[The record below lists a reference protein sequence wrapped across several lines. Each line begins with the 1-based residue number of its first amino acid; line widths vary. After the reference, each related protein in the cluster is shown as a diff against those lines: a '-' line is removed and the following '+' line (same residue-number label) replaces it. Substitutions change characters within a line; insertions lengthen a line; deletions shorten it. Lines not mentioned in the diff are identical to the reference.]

1 MITADALRNQ
11 RDLETTDLRLVQNG
25 PQFSDSVLR
34 SLGDQDAIRLTGTHA
49 TFNLESVRSYLA
61 SLPGR
66 ADRADWAVIRK
77 SDGSCIGEAVLNE
90 LDADNAT
97 MNFRIMLSGDG
108 ARERGYGTQ
117 TTRAVRDYGFDDV
130 GLNRIGL
137 EVYSF
142 NPRAI
147 RVYDKAGF
155 QREGVEL
162 GRCAPRCNRHGHADI
177 RSAALGHAR
186 TAFATPPTYAEHN
199 YADRGMT

>member
-1 MITADALRNQ
+1 
-11 RDLETTDLRLVQNG
+11 
-25 PQFSDSVLR
+25 
-34 SLGDQDAIRLTGTHA
+34 
-49 TFNLESVRSYLA
+49 
-61 SLPGR
+61 
-66 ADRADWAVIRK
+66 
-77 SDGSCIGEAVLNE
+77 
-90 LDADNAT
+90 

-155 QREGVEL
+155 QREGVRRDALNWDGVRHDAIVMGMLTSDPRPWATL
-162 GRCAPRCNRHGHADI
+162 GQPLRPRR
-177 RSAALGHAR
+177 R
-186 TAFATPPTYAEHN
+186 TLNITTLT
-199 YADRGMT
+199 GV